1 MTIITDI
8 CCQAPDISNITMSCS
23 MEEGLLLL
31 IPGATEPDKIDFFEP
46 REKLFHELKTATQ
59 WEKALKLKRLE
70 T

>member
-1 MTIITDI
+1 MLPSTGYLKYYDVM
-8 CCQAPDISNITMSCS
+8 QY
-23 MEEGLLLL
+23 EEGLLLL

-59 WEKALKLKRLE
+59 WGES